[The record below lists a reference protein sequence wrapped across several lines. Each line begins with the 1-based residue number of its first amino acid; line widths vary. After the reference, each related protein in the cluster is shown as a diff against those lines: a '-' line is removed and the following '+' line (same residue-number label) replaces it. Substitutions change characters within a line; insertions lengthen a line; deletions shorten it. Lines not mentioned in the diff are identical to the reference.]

1 MIIVVQFGREGM
13 DEGRHVTE
21 ALCSA
26 AMASDM
32 KESLEQ
38 DKITLFEPDK
48 CQLRF

>member
-1 MIIVVQFGREGM
+1 M
-13 DEGRHVTE
+13 DEGRHVDSTE